1 MREKLNKIQAILKKS
16 KSLGV
21 HLANRIKVEGNKAML
36 TDGRRFVLINNVG
49 LEDGVIGEGEFPIYK
64 EDLEKAFV
72 IGEWDIDVAA
82 YCSEHNLMK
91 ESHVIRFNGEFVHYR
106 KGTECV
112 ANIERVK
119 VAEISSVFLADCVR
133 FHRILSGKREK
144 SCVFK
149 MKIVEVSGGYKRV
162 IIEKGDLRII
172 IASNSTNCYYAEG
185 VVINYQLEFK
195 KVF

>member
-36 TDGRRFVLINNVG
+36 TDGRRFVLIDNVG
-49 LEDGVIGEGEFPIYK
+49 LEDGVIGEGEFPLYK
-64 EDLEKAFV
+64 EDIEKAFV
-72 IGEWDIDVAA
+72 IGEWDIDIAA
-82 YCSEHNLMK
+82 YCSEYNLMK
-91 ESHVIRFNGEFVHYR
+91 ESHVIRFNGEFVHYC

-112 ANIERVK
+112 ANIERAK
-119 VAEISSVFLADCVR
+119 VAEISSEFFADCVR

-149 MKIVEVSGGYKRV
+149 MKIVEVLGGHKRV
-162 IIEKGDLRII
+162 IIEKGDLQII
-172 IASNSTNCYYAEG
+172 IASYATNCYYAEG
-185 VVINYQLEFK
+185 VVIDYQLESK